1 MTIKQLMI
9 ILPSAIAT
17 ILPNT
22 ANCAIGGIGIGGGDK
37 DPGLETLASCDEV
50 TCTTEIINIALR
62 VDQYNTSIDGICA
75 TSLTNKCY
83 KNGSGKYFLL
93 KYCSNCSSGYKLN
106 EYYFEAC
113 SNGNLTS
120 PFQICHKICAVGYY
134 NTKNDPLSCT
144 QCPQWSGVY
153 TNSAKTTLARGTTSK
168 SGATTITDCYIAA
181 GTYYDATGTFKIS
194 SNCQYK

>member
-1 MTIKQLMI
+1 MTIKQLII

-17 ILPNT
+17 IMPNT

-50 TCTTEIINIALR
+50 TCTSSIIQQAFVVER
-62 VDQYNTSIDGICA
+62 DT
-75 TSLTNKCY
+75 TNSNCTTTPVQKCY
-83 KNGSGKYFLL
+83 KNNSNKYFLTY
-93 KYCSNCSSGYKLN
+93 YCSSCASGYTLN
-106 EYYFEAC
+106 SYPV
-113 SNGNLTS
+113 NGCTNDLTS
-120 PFQICHKICAVGYY
+120 PIELCTYNCSKGYY
-134 NTKNDPLSCT
+134 GLGFFSSSCT

-168 SGATTITDCYIAA
+168 SGATAITDCYIAA